1 MLNKLWLVIS
11 LCFLFCGRSF
21 ALQPQQI
28 LVIANSDVAESVQIA
43 QYYCKKRNVPTDNI
57 LALPLGGI
65 SCQSLTRAGYNE
77 ALAGPV
83 RRKLRSPDFA
93 GKIKCL
99 LTVYGVPVKVAGRGS
114 LTDQYD
120 KLLRLKKTLSQLEHA
135 DSSDEKVE
143 KNNQAQK
150 LKLQGKIDRILG
162 RQSDASIDSELSM
175 VLFGDYELY
184 RWQPNRLKNSSLW
197 WDYKTL
203 MVSRLDGPGYKIAR
217 DLVDKAMIAEKRGL
231 SGWAYFD
238 SRAIPEDGQ
247 KFSYGYF
254 DQSLRDLTELTRLQT
269 KLPVISEDT
278 DALFGP
284 GSCPRTAIYCGWYSL
299 RNYVDAFDFVNGA
312 IGYHIA
318 SLEAADLRNPQ
329 SRQWCPAMLLD
340 GVTATLG
347 AVAEPYLLAF
357 PEPRL
362 LFQELF
368 NGSCLVEAYY
378 RTKPFNSWQLVLIG
392 DPLYRP
398 FKR

>member
-1 MLNKLWLVIS
+1 MLNKLWLAIS
-11 LCFLFCGRSF
+11 LCFLFCGNSF

-43 QYYCKKRNVPTDNI
+43 QYYCKKRNVPADNI

-83 RRKLRSPDFA
+83 RRKLRLPDFA

-99 LTVYGVPVKVAGRGS
+99 LTVYGVPIKVAGRGP

-120 KLLRLKKTLSQLEHA
+120 KLLRLKKALSQLEHA
-135 DSSDEKVE
+135 DSSDEKVK

-150 LKLQGKIDRILG
+150 LKLQGKIDWILG

-175 VLFGDYELY
+175 LLFGDYELY

-217 DLVDKAMIAEKRGL
+217 DLVDKALIAEKRGL

-254 DQSLRDLTELTRLQT
+254 DQSLRELTELTRLQT

-318 SLEAADLRNPQ
+318 SLEAADLRNPN

-357 PEPRL
+357 PEPKL

-378 RTKPFNSWQLVLIG
+378 RTKPFNSWQLILIG